1 MGKNIPKWSQEVLGR
16 AVTPE
21 EFMADPKLQ
30 DAIFDAKFGD
40 YVRKYGESGAAQA
53 WLGGEGSIGK
63 TDRQDPLGT
72 SVGSYA
78 NKYLTALGAPGG
90 TPSTPGAPTYEA
102 GGSMAPAAVPT
113 PVAASQSKGDI
124 FSELMSG
131 LGGMGGAV
139 GTNPT
144 PKISKPPPM
153 GSITQVMTPIADT
166 SARDQLAQQMQQ
178 RIAALNSGKLFG

>member
-1 MGKNIPKWSQEVLGR
+1 
-16 AVTPE
+16 
-21 EFMADPKLQ
+21 
-30 DAIFDAKFGD
+30 
-40 YVRKYGESGAAQA
+40 
-53 WLGGEGSIGK
+53 
-63 TDRQDPLGT
+63 
-72 SVGSYA
+72 
-78 NKYLTALGAPGG
+78 
-90 TPSTPGAPTYEA
+90 
-102 GGSMAPAAVPT
+102 MAPAAVPT